1 MARMSRRAF
10 LSRSAVAAL
19 AVSGGVVLQGCG
31 KRDETGAA
39 PGAGGPRL
47 ASPDNPVTWPIN
59 AGNEP
64 IAANLPPERGAT
76 LKVYNW
82 TESI

>member
-1 MARMSRRAF
+1 MRQAGRDRCGARRR
-10 LSRSAVAAL
+10 RPAAR
-19 AVSGGVVLQGCG
+19 Q
-31 KRDETGAA
+31 
-39 PGAGGPRL
+39 
-47 ASPDNPVTWPIN
+47 PDNPVTWPIN

-82 TESI
+82 TEYI